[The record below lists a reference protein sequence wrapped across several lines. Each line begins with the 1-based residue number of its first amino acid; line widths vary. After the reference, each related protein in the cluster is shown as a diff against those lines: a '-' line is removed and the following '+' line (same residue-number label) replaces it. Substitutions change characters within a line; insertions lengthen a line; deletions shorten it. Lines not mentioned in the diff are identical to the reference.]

1 MATASG
7 CVFNGLMKG
16 RTQAFTLVQ
25 IFMENTLNTPAYSP
39 ESTTV
44 TVLNTFYY
52 LAFFLFIIPVLTHF
66 LAVAGA
72 LIAGSLSDIAL
83 NESWTESVSYF
94 ALTSG
99 IAAVFLCA
107 TVKYSLNTRQLS
119 LAGERLAFTSLR
131 IKPLVSVLIITA
143 LFSSLERLSFEF
155 WEMSA
160 PVFITNVVEQLTSA
174 SNIVLLFLTVVIIAP
189 VSEEVI
195 FRGVAFY
202 RLKETRLGV
211 SGAII
216 IPSML
221 FSLIHLQYEQ
231 SIIFVML
238 FLSAVMFG
246 VIRHITGNLW
256 YCVISHML
264 MNLIV
269 FVECVVQG

>member
-231 SIIFVML
+231 PIIFVML

>member
-1 MATASG
+1 
-7 CVFNGLMKG
+7 
-16 RTQAFTLVQ
+16 
-25 IFMENTLNTPAYSP
+25 MENTLKAPVYSP
-39 ESTTV
+39 ASSTI

-52 LAFFLFIIPVLTHF
+52 LAFFLFIIPVITHF
-66 LAVAGA
+66 LAVVGV
-72 LIAGSLSDIAL
+72 LVAGSGSDFAL
-83 NESWTESVSYF
+83 AESWTQSVSYF

-99 IAAVFLCA
+99 MAAALLCA

-119 LAGERLAFTSLR
+119 MAVERLAFTSVH
-131 IKPLVSVLIITA
+131 IKPVVSVLIATA
-143 LFSSLERLSFEF
+143 LFSALERLSFMF
-155 WEMSA
+155 WEASD
-160 PVFITNVVEQLTSA
+160 PVFITNIIEQLTSA

-216 IPSML
+216 IPSVL

-231 SIIFVML
+231 PIIFVML

-269 FVECVVQG
+269 FIECILLL

>member
-1 MATASG
+1 
-7 CVFNGLMKG
+7 
-16 RTQAFTLVQ
+16 
-25 IFMENTLNTPAYSP
+25 
-39 ESTTV
+39 
-44 TVLNTFYY
+44 
-52 LAFFLFIIPVLTHF
+52 

-231 SIIFVML
+231 SIIFVM
-238 FLSAVMFG
+238 
-246 VIRHITGNLW
+246 
-256 YCVISHML
+256 
-264 MNLIV
+264 
-269 FVECVVQG
+269 